1 MYIIETKLPVRGAID
16 SRQGG
21 RPENQDDCGYVDT
34 PYGFLAVVCDG
45 MGGGPGGKTA
55 SYIAKTEIM
64 RTFLETE
71 VGTKTT
77 RELLEQ
83 AIMNA
88 CDGVLNKTAEVP
100 ALKGMG
106 STAVILLFND
116 KSAYICHVGDS
127 RCYQLRRGKMVFR
140 TNDHSMVGQLVR
152 AGRLTEEQARLSA
165 QSNVITQAIGSSGK
179 VEPEIDV
186 VPYKE
191 GDRFVLCSDGI
202 WGSMPEPEL
211 IKMFAQ
217 KKPLPILAET
227 IALDVDNIG
236 KNSGGH
242 HDNLTIA
249 IVEPMMNSE
258 VPAPEPFNL
267 KLWAG
272 VAAVVLVLAGVLYL
286 SFGGKKDEV
295 APEQPVPPVAVIDNN
310 TADKEK
316 AEAKDE
322 KKVEAPKESDVVKA
336 KEEATKAKDEP
347 KEKADESSTAKE
359 ETTAKET
366 TAITNATSI
375 DQKVQELKA
384 ALDACLVNYDAAKK
398 QKVID
403 VATELEGC
411 SDNKVAAAAA
421 SIKKWFDDRQ
431 RLPPTPDDLRT
442 LKQRLN

>member
-1 MYIIETKLPVRGAID
+1 MYIIETKLPVRGAMD

-77 RELLEQ
+77 RELLEL
-83 AIMNA
+83 AVKNA
-88 CDGVLNKTAEVP
+88 CDGVLKKTDEVP

-140 TNDHSMVGQLVR
+140 TNDHSMVGQLVL
-152 AGRLTEEQARLSA
+152 AGRITEEQARLSA
-165 QSNVITQAIGSSGK
+165 QSNVITQAIGSRGT

-202 WGSMPEPEL
+202 WGAMPEPEL
-211 IKMFAQ
+211 VKMFAQ

-227 IALDVDNIG
+227 IALDVDTIG

-242 HDNLTIA
+242 HDNLTVA
-249 IVEPMMNSE
+249 IVEPMMSSE
-258 VPAPEPFNL
+258 VQVSEPFNM
-267 KLWAG
+267 KLWAC
-272 VAAVVLVLAGVLYL
+272 VAAAVLVLAGVLYL
-286 SFGGKKDEV
+286 SFGGKKEEPS
-295 APEQPVPPVAVIDNN
+295 PEQPVTPVAVTDNN
-310 TADKEK
+310 VEKTTAD
-316 AEAKDE
+316 AKDE
-322 KKVEAPKESDVVKA
+322 KKVEATKVS
-336 KEEATKAKDEP
+336 EA
-347 KEKADESSTAKE
+347 EKANADDASTTSEAKE
-359 ETTAKET
+359 ETTPKET
-366 TAITNATSI
+366 TANTAATSI

-384 ALDACLVNYDAAKK
+384 ALDACLVKYDAAKK

-403 VATELEGC
+403 IATELEGC
-411 SDNKVAAAAA
+411 GDSKVAAAAA
-421 SIKKWFDDRQ
+421 SIKKWFKEAKSRAPKADDIKI
-431 RLPPTPDDLRT
+431 
-442 LKQRLN
+442 LKLKLK

>member
-1 MYIIETKLPVRGAID
+1 MYVIETKLPVRGALD

-64 RTFLETE
+64 RTFIETE

-83 AIMNA
+83 SIKNA
-88 CDGVLNKTAEVP
+88 CEAVLQKTVDVP

-127 RCYQLRRGKMVFR
+127 RCYQLRRNKMVFR

-165 QSNVITQAIGSSGK
+165 QSNVITQAIGGSGK

-202 WGSMPEPEL
+202 WGSMPELEL
-211 IKMFAQ
+211 VKMFAQ
-217 KKPLPILAET
+217 KKSLPILAET
-227 IALDVDNIG
+227 IAIDVDTIG

-258 VPAPEPFNL
+258 VQVDEPFNL

-272 VAAVVLVLAGVLYL
+272 VAAAVLVLVGVLSL
-286 SFGGKKDEV
+286 SFGSKSEETNAEPQV
-295 APEQPVPPVAVIDNN
+295 VVNDNN
-310 TADKEK
+310 ADNEK
-316 AEAKDE
+316 TEAKDE
-322 KKVEAPKESDVVKA
+322 NKQDASKA
-336 KEEATKAKDEP
+336 SETVNAKSKEELKV
-347 KEKADESSTAKE
+347 KADETSTAKE
-359 ETTAKET
+359 ETSSVET
-366 TAITNATSI
+366 KAEANVTSI
-375 DQKVQELKA
+375 DLKVQELKA
-384 ALDACLVNYDAAKK
+384 ALDACLVKYDAAKK

-411 SDNKVAAAAA
+411 SDSKVAAAAA
-421 SIKKWFDDRQ
+421 YIRKWFEGQKGRVPKAEDINI
-431 RLPPTPDDLRT
+431 
-442 LKQRLN
+442 LKIKLKL

>member
-1 MYIIETKLPVRGAID
+1 MNIIETRLPVRGAMD

-55 SYIAKTEIM
+55 SYLAKTAIM

-77 RELLEQ
+77 RELLETSI
-83 AIMNA
+83 ANA
-88 CDGVLNKTAEVP
+88 CDAVLQKTAEVP

-127 RCYQLRRGKMVFR
+127 RCYQLRRNKMVFR
-140 TNDHSMVGQLVR
+140 TNDHSMVGQMVR

-165 QSNVITQAIGSSGK
+165 QSNVITQAIGSSGT

-211 IKMFAQ
+211 VKMFAQ
-217 KKPLPILAET
+217 KKTLPILAET
-227 IALDVDNIG
+227 IALDVDTIG

-258 VPAPEPFNL
+258 VPASEPFNL

-286 SFGGKKDEV
+286 SFGGKKDD
-295 APEQPVPPVAVIDNN
+295 PTPDQPVTPPAVVTTDNSTN
-310 TADKEK
+310 AETT
-316 AEAKDE
+316 EAKDE
-322 KKVEAPKESDVVKA
+322 KKVEAPKES
-336 KEEATKAKDEP
+336 EAGK
-347 KEKADESSTAKE
+347 SKE
-359 ETTAKET
+359 ETKTDDAATVSDEKKDDAPEET
-366 TAITNATSI
+366 KAEANATSI

-384 ALDACLVNYDAAKK
+384 ALDACLVNYDAVKK

-411 SDNKVAAAAA
+411 SDSKVAAAAA
-421 SIKKWFDDRQ
+421 YIKKWFVDAKGHK
-431 RLPPTPDDLRT
+431 PKPDDLKM
-442 LKQRLN
+442 LKLKLN